1 MRTLYRCL
9 LLLSMVAVP
18 LPAQFIYKVALGV
31 GVHPKFGINAG
42 EIPQGVKTD
51 VAFTG
56 VPDIWLQGVLPLDR
70 YGDITARLDIGYMSH
85 AFGTKTGDPD
95 SLNDRTT
102 FTQHYRYVGI
112 VPSLSLSVLN
122 LGLGIGIPLGATVE
136 NKRGDVSRELSA
148 SDVGTLVEIRL
159 GISAPL
165 VKDPKSGQLS
175 FQLFAAYG
183 LSGLPVESYE
193 LAREAFVG
201 RDRPPT
207 ESRFAPKVASLAVGL
222 SYHFFLGVERA
233 TVE

>member
-9 LLLSMVAVP
+9 LLVSMVAVP

-85 AFGTKTGDPD
+85 AFGTKTGNSD
-95 SLNDRTT
+95 SLNDRRT
-102 FTQHYRYVGI
+102 FTQHYRYIGI

-136 NKRGDVSRELSA
+136 NKRGDVSPLSA
-148 SDVGTLVEIRL
+148 SEVGTLVEIRL

-165 VKDPKSGQLS
+165 VKDPKGGQLS

-183 LSGLPVESYE
+183 LSGLPVKSYQ
-193 LAREAFVG
+193 LAQEAFVG

>member
-136 NKRGDVSRELSA
+136 NKRGDVSRELS
-148 SDVGTLVEIRL
+148 DVGTLVEIRL

-165 VKDPKSGQLS
+165 VKDPKGGQLS

-183 LSGLPVESYE
+183 LSGLPVKSYE

-201 RDRPPT
+201 REPPT